1 MNKRSNSSKPRLKL
15 IYGGKYEQL
24 RVLLGD
30 IEDNIFQDNMLSSIF
45 KEIYSEKYGIKIMSS
60 EYADEILQLAKNH
73 TFDLYILILNNILV
87 PPGNQPSESS
97 IEEVLRL
104 ITRLHVIY
112 EKPIM
117 GLYGW
122 PYDLNFPKQAIR
134 AGANF
139 VFRLPF
145 PMDQFIKAIKKC
157 LDKSITEN

>member
-1 MNKRSNSSKPRLKL
+1 
-15 IYGGKYEQL
+15 
-24 RVLLGD
+24 LGD
-30 IEDNIFQDNMLSSIF
+30 IEDNIFQNNMLSSIL
-45 KEIYSEKYGIKIMSS
+45 KEIYSEKYDIKIMSS

-73 TFDLYILILNNILV
+73 TFDLYILILNNILI
-87 PPGNQPSESS
+87 PPGYQPSESR

-104 ITRLHVIY
+104 VTRLNVIY
-112 EKPIM
+112 EKPII

-122 PYDLNFPKQAIR
+122 PYDPTFPKQVFR

-145 PMDQFIKAIKKC
+145 PMDQFINVVKKC